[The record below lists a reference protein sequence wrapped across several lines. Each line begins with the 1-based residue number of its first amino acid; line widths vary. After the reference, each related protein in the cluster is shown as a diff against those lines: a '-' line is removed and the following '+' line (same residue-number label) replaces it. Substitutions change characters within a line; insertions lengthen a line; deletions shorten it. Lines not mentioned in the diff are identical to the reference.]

1 MPDESP
7 AQPQTVVN
15 VRLDNTNTATAAAEA
30 SAAAAATP
38 AGEPKSSAP
47 PPPTAKSLWS
57 AYLNWALLGPFGVHR
72 SDLDRPT
79 WLWVVLLWGQAA
91 FALVTANYFFFI
103 GAAALLV
110 VDAFEIPGWVR
121 QYNQSVAASI
131 GAAKAK
137 EEKAQ
142 DLRTLLLHAAHRGDG
157 RLTVTQ
163 AVMAS
168 GQDWDRVEGC
178 LRGMVQAGYVDVDNE
193 PNSGVIVYLFPEL
206 VGRPGVADQTPP
218 DGRLVS

>member
-15 VRLDNTNTATAAAEA
+15 VNMTNTNTAAAK
-30 SAAAAATP
+30 AAAAGAAP
-38 AGEPKSSAP
+38 AEEPKPP
-47 PPPTAKSLWS
+47 PPPTTKSLFN
-57 AYLNWALLGPFGVHR
+57 AYLTWVLVGVAGTHR
-72 SDLDRPT
+72 SYLARPT
-79 WLWVVLLWGQAA
+79 WVWLALLWGQVV
-91 FALVTANYFFFI
+91 LGLSTANPLFFI
-103 GAAALLV
+103 GAAALLAADV
-110 VDAFEIPGWVR
+110 VEIPGWVR
-121 QYNQSVAASI
+121 QYNQSVAASV
-131 GAAKAK
+131 GATRAK
-137 EEKAQ
+137 EEKAKN
-142 DLRTLLLHAAHRGDG
+142 LRTMLLHAAHRGDG

-206 VGRPGVADQTPP
+206 VGRPSLAEQARP

>member
-1 MPDESP
+1 MLDEAPS
-7 AQPQTVVN
+7 QPQTVVN
-15 VRLDNTNTATAAAEA
+15 VNMTNTNTATAK
-30 SAAAAATP
+30 AAAAAAGAAP
-38 AGEPKSSAP
+38 AEESKSP
-47 PPPTAKSLWS
+47 PPPTTKSLLN
-57 AYLNWALLGPFGVHR
+57 AYLSWALLGLVGVHR

-79 WLWVVLLWGQAA
+79 WVWLALLWGQAA
-91 FALVTANYFFFI
+91 FAVLYIANPLFFI
-103 GAAALLV
+103 GAAALFAA
-110 VDAFEIPGWVR
+110 DAFEIPGWVR

-142 DLRTLLLHAAHRGDG
+142 DLRTLLLHAAHQGDG

-206 VGRPGVADQTPP
+206 VGRPALAEPGRPP

>member
-1 MPDESP
+1 
-7 AQPQTVVN
+7 VN

-30 SAAAAATP
+30 SAAAAATS
-38 AGEPKSSAP
+38 AEEPKTSAP
-47 PPPTAKSLWS
+47 PPPTAKSLLS
-57 AYLNWALLGPFGVHR
+57 AYLSWALFGLIGLHR
-72 SDLDRPT
+72 SDLARPT
-79 WLWVVLLWGQAA
+79 WVWLALLWGQAA
-91 FALVTANYFFFI
+91 FAALYIANPFFFI
-103 GAAALLV
+103 GAAALLAA
-110 VDAFEIPGWVR
+110 DAFEIPGWVR

-206 VGRPGVADQTPP
+206 VGRPALEEQASS